1 MTAASTRGALP
12 HPGSDA
18 AQGVLADIAAGLDPV
33 DAARRRGFDVS
44 DPDALL
50 VRLRRAAS
58 VAVHPSAGPAH
69 RDIALAALARLNA
82 ADQQDPS
89 C

>member
-1 MTAASTRGALP
+1 MTGGVRP
-12 HPGSDA
+12 PGRDA

-44 DPDALL
+44 DPDAVL

-69 RDIALAALARLNA
+69 RDVALAALAKLNA
-82 ADQQDPS
+82 ADQPDPS